1 MKKIYLF
8 LALMLSVVIAN
19 AQNITFALA
28 DGTPINGVVNITT
41 DENAS
46 YSADFIHIT
55 NTSSNSISFKVQLI
69 KQHMA
74 SGATIQMC
82 FDGNCLEDTISPI
95 ITINAG
101 ETYSKFDLLYS
112 YDNTNESD
120 VLVHFV
126 DTANS
131 IAEVF
136 TGFEVKYNGEV
147 ALPAVE
153 RVIPLSLSAYPNPAT
168 SYSII
173 KYSVPTKYNSAKV
186 VVRNMLGSVVK
197 TINVKGGTTG
207 KINLNTTDLNN
218 GVYFYSIIADGSVLS
233 AKKLVVKH

>member
-1 MKKIYLF
+1 MHKF
-8 LALMLSVVIAN
+8 
-19 AQNITFALA
+19 TFSYA
-28 DGTPINGVVNITT
+28 DGTPITDSVLHIPV

-55 NTSSNSISFKVQLI
+55 NTSSSAITFKVQLI
-69 KQHMA
+69 KQSM
-74 SGATIQMC
+74 SNGSTIQMC
-82 FDGNCLEDTISPI
+82 FNGNCLEDTISPI
-95 ITINAG
+95 LTINAG
-101 ETYSKFDLLYS
+101 ETYTAFDLLYS
-112 YDNTNESD
+112 YDNTDESI
-120 VLVHFV
+120 VLVHLV
-126 DTANS
+126 DTTISNV
-131 IAEVF
+131 IA
-136 TGFEVKYNGEV
+136 GLKVKYNGDF
-147 ALPAVE
+147 AIPAVE

-168 SYSII
+168 SYSTI